1 MVQLLF
7 QSLRACSLT
16 RGALPYSVCIIWRG
30 PRRQTVHHL
39 ADHAPGGSRPLLRC
53 CAHWQ
58 CGVSGSEARCAAE
71 MAIVWNP
78 GLSSLP
84 QPWPQCPFACILE
97 RFEASCSSWESGRRP
112 RSTRTVASLSVVG
125 SGTQC
130 VSAGPRSGQLGGLR
144 RRRRLHVARADQVL
158 LRQPDGSSRPRCT
171 DR

>member
-1 MVQLLF
+1 VSSGVAREGRRCSTSPTTLLTA
-7 QSLRACSLT
+7 QGIC
-16 RGALPYSVCIIWRG
+16 CIGNEDGQAGRHAAWRTW
-30 PRRQTVHHL
+30 RTWR
-39 ADHAPGGSRPLLRC
+39 LLGTLDER
-53 CAHWQ
+53 
-58 CGVSGSEARCAAE
+58 
-71 MAIVWNP
+71 
-78 GLSSLP
+78 LP